1 MDFHIA
7 GLDPQPFAH
16 LFGKSDVELAAAG
29 VTRHRVDAFPSF
41 PDRIT
46 LCDLPIGTTALLLN
60 YEHQPAPTAYRASHA
75 IYLGE
80 DGAGRFDAIN
90 TMPQSLALR
99 LLSLRAFDATG
110 MMRDAEVVEGA
121 DAATVVRRM
130 LRDPAIAYVHAHYA
144 KRGCFAATIER
155 A

>member
-1 MDFHIA
+1 MTSA
-7 GLDPQPFAH
+7 VCECA
-16 LFGKSDVELAAAG
+16 
-29 VTRHRVDAFPSF
+29 
-41 PDRIT
+41 
-46 LCDLPIGTTALLLN
+46 
-60 YEHQPAPTAYRASHA
+60 
-75 IYLGE
+75 
-80 DGAGRFDAIN
+80 
-90 TMPQSLALR
+90 
-99 LLSLRAFDATG
+99 LRAFDATG